1 MINVVWNCAFNSM
14 YCMVIF
20 ISPGLL
26 SEAAGLGTLGAKAV
40 PASKSGT
47 DWQV

>member
-1 MINVVWNCAFNSM
+1 MINVVWNCAL
-14 YCMVIF
+14 YCMVIL

-40 PASKSGT
+40 PASESGT